1 MRSKEDKSQISHRC
15 LKVSEQLRRE
25 IAVIFQEANF
35 RNEELYDTMV
45 MVTEVNV
52 SPDLQNA
59 NVYILPLG
67 SKPQKDVV
75 KQLSVEAPYIRHLV
89 SQKLNM
95 RTTPA
100 LKFSLDH
107 TFNQAAHMETLLKD
121 PKVQQDLTLNS
132 MPDETE

>member
-1 MRSKEDKSQISHRC
+1 MRMKTDQNQVSHRC

-35 RNEELYDTMV
+35 RNQELYDTMV
-45 MVTEVNV
+45 MVTEVSV
-52 SPDLQNA
+52 SPDLKNA
-59 NVYILPLG
+59 NVYVLPLG
-67 SKPQKDVV
+67 EKPQQDIV

-89 SQKLNM
+89 SQKLDM

-107 TFNQAAHMETLLKD
+107 TFNQAAHMESLLKD
-121 PKVQQDLTLNS
+121 PKVQQDL
-132 MPDETE
+132 DTEPTE

>member
-1 MRSKEDKSQISHRC
+1 MRIKTDQNSAGHRC

-59 NVYILPLG
+59 NVYVFPLG
-67 SKPQKDVV
+67 EKPQKDIV

-89 SQKLNM
+89 SQKLDM

-100 LKFSLDH
+100 LKFSLDK
-107 TFNQAAHMETLLKD
+107 TFQQAAHMESLLKD
-121 PKVQQDLTLNS
+121 PKVQQDL
-132 MPDETE
+132 ETDTAE

>member
-1 MRSKEDKSQISHRC
+1 MRIKTDQNQVSHRC

-35 RNEELYDTMV
+35 RNQELYNTMV

-52 SPDLQNA
+52 SPDLKNA
-59 NVYILPLG
+59 QVYVLPLG
-67 SKPQKDVV
+67 EKPQQDII
-75 KQLSVEAPYIRHLV
+75 KQLAVEAPYIRHLV
-89 SQKLNM
+89 SQKLDM

-107 TFNQAAHMETLLKD
+107 TFNQAAHMESLLKD
-121 PKVQQDLTLNS
+121 PKVQQDL
-132 MPDETE
+132 DTEPTE